1 MGGEDLLTYANDCVL
16 SSEYGV
22 GVTVTQKSISIGFGQ
37 FHQRQIILLH
47 RRFSNMG
54 GEINITGTVI
64 ERFVID
70 GVERPTLSFLRGNTY
85 VFDITDA
92 SMSDNALVLV

>member
-1 MGGEDLLTYANDCVL
+1 
-16 SSEYGV
+16 
-22 GVTVTQKSISIGFGQ
+22 
-37 FHQRQIILLH
+37 
-47 RRFSNMG
+47 MG

-85 VFDITDA
+85 VFDITDT
-92 SMSDNALVLV
+92 SMSDNALRFSLIEDGSHRVLLDIQIIHQE

>member
-1 MGGEDLLTYANDCVL
+1 
-16 SSEYGV
+16 
-22 GVTVTQKSISIGFGQ
+22 
-37 FHQRQIILLH
+37 
-47 RRFSNMG
+47 MG

-92 SMSDNALVLV
+92 SMSDNALRFSLIEDGYTRFY